1 MEVSLNRTSKKWM
14 VYDGNDIQKWMIWLR
29 KILWIDGVQYTI
41 MGQQVDDMEDI
52 LEIYWRYM
60 GGVP

>member
-1 MEVSLNRTSKKWM
+1 M